1 MARDSSVGRERIL
14 LVPGSLALDGSAQ
27 QQQQPVQADINHQI
41 MEVSLQKYTCVVEF
55 RTEVEFSWP
64 ILFLNNFVY
73 K

>member
-14 LVPGSLALDGSAQ
+14 LIPGSLALDGSAQ

-41 MEVSLQKYTCVVEF
+41 MEVRSQK
-55 RTEVEFSWP
+55 
-64 ILFLNNFVY
+64 

>member
-41 MEVSLQKYTCVVEF
+41 MEVSSFVVVVTPVVVE
-55 RTEVEFSWP
+55 S
-64 ILFLNNFVY
+64 I
-73 K
+73 